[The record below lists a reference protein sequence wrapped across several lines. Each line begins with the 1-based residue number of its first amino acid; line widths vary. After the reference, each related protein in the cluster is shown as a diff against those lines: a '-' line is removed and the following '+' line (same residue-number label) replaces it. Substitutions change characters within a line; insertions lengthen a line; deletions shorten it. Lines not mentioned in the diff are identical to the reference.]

1 MRRLNVVNVAAQQA
15 DWDMVM
21 QAVSMD
27 LAYAE
32 VCTWFATHGLY
43 VPLDQYDQIAQLL
56 NTAVDLDIGT
66 RKHEEYDYE

>member
-27 LAYAE
+27 LRYDE
-32 VCTWFATHGLY
+32 VSRRFEECGLY
-43 VPLDQYDQIAQLL
+43 IPVDQYDQIGKLL
-56 NTAVDLDIGT
+56 NTAMDLDIGT
-66 RKHEEYDYE
+66 RQHEGYNHE